1 MTSAATIF
9 QLICIINV
17 LSQDFLL
24 NSTVLYVTHIS
35 IISFICQLDRA
46 DELCSTDLNLA
57 NEIENIRKYF
67 GQNGYP
73 FNMVEKCI
81 KTKLDSLFIPSIPN
95 TDVPL

>member
-1 MTSAATIF
+1 MYN
-9 QLICIINV
+9 LI
-17 LSQDFLL
+17 LYLL
-24 NSTVLYVTHIS
+24 DQAYK
-35 IISFICQLDRA
+35 
-46 DELCSTDLNLA
+46 LCSTYLNLT

-73 FNMVEKCI
+73 FHMVEKCI